1 MPVLINSEKM
11 SDEEYVSCL
20 EGSDSG
26 NESPDLYE
34 EDGDSMDSDGVDIGL
49 GEESACSSKSEHK
62 NFNEYRKF
70 ALNCFLKMKNQ
81 YFGTLNF

>member
-1 MPVLINSEKM
+1 M
-11 SDEEYVSCL
+11 SDEEYHSCL

-34 EDGDSMDSDGVDIGL
+34 EDDDSMESDGVDIGL

-62 NFNEYRKF
+62 NHNEFRKF
-70 ALNCFLKMKNQ
+70 AQNHFYERRINI
-81 YFGTLNF
+81 